1 MRGSILGI
9 ERRRRW
15 SDEAKLAVVHS
26 VGVDGA
32 TVTQVAERHEI
43 TRQQI
48 YGWRRDLKRKG
59 LLAATANVRFVA
71 LDVVDP
77 PRLPPETEVA
87 VDANADADPVARPW
101 PVELLLRH
109 GRSLRFDGAGAVD
122 VAALAR
128 LIRAVEAA

>member
-1 MRGSILGI
+1 MRGSILGV

-15 SDEAKLAVVHS
+15 SEEAKLAVVHS
-26 VGVDGA
+26 VGMDGA
-32 TVTQVAERHEI
+32 TVSQVADRHEI

-59 LLAATANVRFVA
+59 LLAAAGDIRFIA
-71 LDVVDP
+71 LDDASL
-77 PRLPPETEVA
+77 PRPLP
-87 VDANADADPVARPW
+87 DADTVDGSTARPW

-109 GRSLRFDGAGAVD
+109 GRSLRFDGACAVD
-122 VAALAR
+122 AAALAR